1 MKVLDPGS
9 ATPEHDKYTQSGGE
23 CLKIGIG
30 LINKGIEKMGKLSEL
45 AAQRFG
51 MAWPVAEDAPG
62 AETLSAMLSH
72 RTHRRFTEQAVTE
85 ETLNLLY
92 ACALSAPAKSDL
104 QQTAIIRVRDPAKRR
119 AIADLMPEMGWIGTC
134 PVFLLFCGDSR
145 RIRKL
150 CELRGHAFANDHLD
164 AFLNAAVDTALIL
177 QNFVTASQAAG
188 LGCCPISVVR
198 NHIDAIAEITALP
211 EHVFPLAGMC
221 LGYPIHAGFTST
233 RLPPELIV
241 HEDQY
246 DDSELTAKIDAYDQR
261 RNGIYT
267 IPPEKYRQTAE
278 HGSPD
283 FYGWSEDKTRQV
295 SVRERDDLAAYLRR
309 HGFCLD

>member
-1 MKVLDPGS
+1 MR
-9 ATPEHDKYTQSGGE
+9 
-23 CLKIGIG
+23 
-30 LINKGIEKMGKLSEL
+30 KLADL

-51 MAWPVAEDAPG
+51 MDTNVAEVEAGPG
-62 AETLSAMLSH
+62 RETLAALLSH
-72 RTHRRFTEQAVTE
+72 RTHRRFLDDPVAEDTM
-85 ETLNLLY
+85 NLLY

-104 QQTAIIRVRDPAKRR
+104 QQIAIIRVQDPGKRR

-150 CELRGHAFANDHLD
+150 CQLREHEFANDHLD
-164 AFLNAAVDTALIL
+164 AFMNAAVDTALVM
-177 QNFVTASQAAG
+177 QNFITAAEAAG

-198 NHIDAIAEITALP
+198 NHIDRIAEITSLP
-211 EHVFPLAGMC
+211 EFVFPVAGMC
-221 LGYPIHAGFTST
+221 LGHPAHAGFTST
-233 RLPPELIV
+233 RLPLEMVV
-241 HEDQY
+241 HMDQY
-246 DDSELTAKIDAYDQR
+246 DDSRLPEQIDAYDHR

-267 IPPEKYRQTAE
+267 IPSEKYRMTQE
-278 HGSPD
+278 YGEPD